1 MNEVN
6 LSKQSKSIILI
17 VDDEP
22 TNIAVLGN
30 LLLPYYTV
38 LVANSASVALQI
50 IDNPDPNPDLILLD
64 IMMPVVNGYELLS
77 SLKTNPNTANIPV
90 ILITALDSESD
101 EKHGLE
107 LGAVD
112 FIGKPF
118 NPVTL
123 LARIA
128 THLELKNAR
137 DALANQN
144 AMLESELNR
153 RLQENQ
159 QIQRQL
165 LQSEKMA
172 AIGQLSAGIVHEINN
187 PIGFVNSN
195 LNTLNQYAS
204 QIFQLLEAYET
215 IIESHPDPLAI
226 TKMHGLQVE
235 NKLNFMRED
244 IPELI
249 DESLEGLSRVR
260 TIIQDLKGFSHQ
272 DNEIWEQADIHKCLD
287 STLNIIWNEVKYN
300 CTIIKH
306 YGEIPM
312 LYCLPAQLNQVFMN
326 LLVNAAQAITGKG
339 EITIAT
345 GYEASEVWVS
355 ISDTGQGISAEHL
368 SRLFDPFFTTK
379 PVGKGTGLGLSISL
393 SIVQKHAGRIEVES
407 ELGKGSCFRIYLP
420 VTVDSDG
427 SAAT

>member
-1 MNEVN
+1 MNEAN
-6 LSKQSKSIILI
+6 PSNPSKSIILI

-30 LLLPYYTV
+30 VLLPYYTV
-38 LVANSASVALQI
+38 LVANSANVALQI

-64 IMMPVVNGYELLS
+64 IMMPEVNGYELLS
-77 SLKTNPNTANIPV
+77 LLKTKPNTANIPV
-90 ILITALDSESD
+90 ILITALDSDND

-118 NPVTL
+118 NPMTL

-144 AMLESELNR
+144 ALLESELNR

-159 QIQRQL
+159 QIQLQL

-172 AIGQLSAGIVHEINN
+172 AIGQLSAGIAHEINN

-195 LNTLNQYAS
+195 LNALNQYVT
-204 QIFQLLEAYET
+204 QLFQLLAAYES
-215 IIESHPDPLAI
+215 IIASHPDPLAT
-226 TKMHGLQVE
+226 TKMRTLQAE
-235 NKLNFMRED
+235 NNLNFLLSD
-244 IPELI
+244 TPQLI
-249 DESLEGLSRVR
+249 EESLEGLMRVR
-260 TIIQDLKGFSHQ
+260 AIIQDLKSFSHL

-300 CTIIKH
+300 CSIIKQ
-306 YGEIPM
+306 YGELPK

-326 LLVNAAQAITGKG
+326 LLINAAQAITDKG
-339 EITIAT
+339 EITITT
-345 GYEASEVWVS
+345 GCNANEAWIS

-379 PVGKGTGLGLSISL
+379 PVGKGTGLGLSISQ

-407 ELGKGSCFRIYLP
+407 ELGKGTCFRIFLP
-420 VTVDSDG
+420 ITIDNHG
-427 SAAT
+427 STAS